1 MSIFTDE
8 YSFKNFVVGHSN
20 DVAYTCALEIAKE
33 PGVNYNPLFIY
44 GKTGTGKTHMMNAI
58 GLYIKE
64 NNQDMNILYLTAEQF
79 AEEIV
84 AAIRNGSIEEMDKK
98 YGEIDVLLID
108 EIQYIAGREKTQE
121 EFFRIFNLLYSNDKQ
136 IVLASNI
143 EPRRM
148 QNLEGRIYSRFV
160 RGIVVEIKSPD
171 EKIKDGILNKYIG
184 KLGVQL
190 SLSVK
195 EFILNSVTNV
205 FEIEGLV
212 NKLFIFAKLNNIS
225 DGDITA
231 SFAKEILGIEDQ
243 ITD

>member
-20 DVAYTCALEIAKE
+20 DVSYTYALEIAKE
-33 PGVNYNPLFIY
+33 PGINYNPLFIY
-44 GKTGTGKTHMMNAI
+44 GETGTGKTHIMNAI
-58 GLYIKE
+58 GLSIKE
-64 NNQDMNILYLTAEQF
+64 KNPDMNILYLTAEQF
-79 AEEIV
+79 AKEII

-98 YGEIDVLLID
+98 YEEIDVLLID
-108 EIQYIAGREKTQE
+108 DIQYIAGREATQE
-121 EFFRIFNLLYSNDKQ
+121 EFFRIFNLLYSNNKQ
-136 IVLASNI
+136 IVLASDI

-148 QNLEGRIYSRFV
+148 RNLEERIYSRFV
-160 RGIVVEIKSPD
+160 RGLVVEIESPD
-171 EKIKDGILNKYIG
+171 EKIKYGILNKYIG

-195 EFILNSVTNV
+195 EFIVNSVTNT

-225 DGDITA
+225 YGDITA
-231 SFAKEILGIEDQ
+231 SYAKEILGIEE
-243 ITD
+243 